1 MLNTLV
7 GFLLKKIPRT
17 LLQRVSKPF
26 FKIISIFYAGNNVEC
41 PICKKSFKKFFPYG
55 REARDNALCTNCL
68 SLERHRLI
76 YLYLKRE
83 SSIFTKNT
91 QLLHIAPEACLIDI
105 FKKSDNIEY
114 TTADLYSPLAEIKM
128 DIHNMPFD
136 NNYFDFILCNHVLEH
151 VENDIK
157 ALSEIKRVLKKGG
170 RAIVQVPFYHP
181 IPNKTI
187 ENKSITSKADR
198 EKLYGQDDHVRK
210 YGKDYDKR
218 LKEGG
223 LKTMV
228 IDQSKFLSNSEKIKY
243 GLDLLE
249 NLYII
254 EK

>member
-1 MLNTLV
+1 
-7 GFLLKKIPRT
+7 
-17 LLQRVSKPF
+17 
-26 FKIISIFYAGNNVEC
+26 
-41 PICKKSFKKFFPYG
+41 
-55 REARDNALCTNCL
+55 
-68 SLERHRLI
+68 
-76 YLYLKRE
+76 
-83 SSIFTKNT
+83 
-91 QLLHIAPEACLIDI
+91 
-105 FKKSDNIEY
+105 
-114 TTADLYSPLAEIKM
+114 
-128 DIHNMPFD
+128 MPFD

-187 ENKSITSKADR
+187 EDKSITSKADR

>member
-17 LLQRVSKPF
+17 LLQRISRPF
-26 FKIISIFYAGNNVEC
+26 FKIISIFYTGNNVEC
-41 PICKKSFKKFFPYG
+41 PICRKSFKKFFPYG

>member
-1 MLNTLV
+1 MLNTLI

-17 LLQRVSKPF
+17 LLQRISKPF
-26 FKIISIFYAGNNVEC
+26 FKLISIFYTGNNVEC
-41 PICKKSFKKFFPYG
+41 PICRKSFKKFFPYG

-83 SSIFTKNT
+83 TSIFTKNT

-105 FKKSDNIEY
+105 FKKSDSIEY
-114 TTADLYSPLAEIKM
+114 TTADLYSPLADIKM

-136 NNYFDFILCNHVLEH
+136 DNCFDFIMCNHVLEH

-187 ENKSITSKADR
+187 EDKSITSKADR

-223 LKTMV
+223 FKTMV
-228 IDQSKFLSNSEKIKY
+228 IDQSKFLSNTEKIKY

>member
-1 MLNTLV
+1 MLKTLV

-17 LLQRVSKPF
+17 LLQRISNPF
-26 FKIISIFYAGNNVEC
+26 FKIISIYYTGKNVKC
-41 PICKKSFKKFFPYG
+41 PICRKSFRKFFPYG
-55 REARDNALCTNCL
+55 REVRNYALCTNCL

-76 YLYLKRE
+76 YLYLDRE
-83 SSIFTKNT
+83 TSIFKKNT
-91 QLLHIAPEACLIDI
+91 QLLHIAPEACLINI
-105 FKKSDNIEY
+105 FKISDKIKY

-181 IPNKTI
+181 IPDKTI
-187 ENKSITSKADR
+187 EDKSITSKTDR

-210 YGKDYDKR
+210 YGKDYKSR
-218 LKEGG
+218 LESVKFKVESINLTSFIKKNEI
-223 LKTMV
+223 LK
-228 IDQSKFLSNSEKIKY
+228 F
-243 GLDLLE
+243 GLDKKE
-249 NLYII
+249 ILYVISN
-254 EK
+254 